1 MCFSIHDMWAAL
13 ARMGGQR
20 TISVRKSDDAE
31 PTLRANM
38 QQLQLTADA
47 HADAPVVLESLPEHV
62 IRDFILSNLADPSS
76 VASVARAASTCRLL
90 RAAADGFDVR
100 NESLHEPPAQL
111 DTWFDDLMVVA
122 KRLYDKLDYEIAAGV
137 RDGLSREDVFDI
149 ARALLDRRF
158 VKIAKAAGV
167 QRATLAKMM
176 ALDTS
181 HADPLIPINVDGT
194 LDLLRFYEFDL
205 RVTRRQIYAEVP
217 TTFAQ
222 CFAVDKFTLC
232 PFRLTTATSH
242 ESSASLES
250 CRTAC
255 SGGCTPSISSR
266 RATRTSP
273 CPNRGG
279 PATRCSS
286 CRPRTTLITKMCR
299 VVVDALQ
306 SKPEHNSKQGIV
318 VRRQPGSER
327 WQVRL
332 IDGSEMALRE
342 ANLFVVAMVGADGT
356 MTATFGDPVPGF

>member
-1 MCFSIHDMWAAL
+1 M
-13 ARMGGQR
+13 
-20 TISVRKSDDAE
+20 
-31 PTLRANM
+31 PT
-38 QQLQLTADA
+38 
-47 HADAPVVLESLPEHV
+47 HV

-232 PFRLTTATSH
+232 P
-242 ESSASLES
+242 
-250 CRTAC
+250 
-255 SGGCTPSISSR
+255 
-266 RATRTSP
+266 
-273 CPNRGG
+273 
-279 PATRCSS
+279 
-286 CRPRTTLITKMCR
+286 
-299 VVVDALQ
+299 V
-306 SKPEHNSKQGIV
+306 
-318 VRRQPGSER
+318 
-327 WQVRL
+327 
-332 IDGSEMALRE
+332 
-342 ANLFVVAMVGADGT
+342 
-356 MTATFGDPVPGF
+356 